1 MFTVAYINNFTN
13 SVHEFLC
20 FLMLLYY
27 VVKFTILQ
35 FVNCYRVSL
44 LIKINC
50 LDANSYRTFQITLN
64 FKTKEIF

>member
-1 MFTVAYINNFTN
+1 MFTVAYLNNFTN

-27 VVKFTILQ
+27 GVKFTTILQ

-44 LIKINC
+44 LIKINF
-50 LDANSYRTFQITLN
+50 LGANS
-64 FKTKEIF
+64 